1 MNAIEI
7 TNLTKNYGKFT
18 AVNNISLKVKQGEI
32 VGFVGKNG
40 AGKTTTIRCM
50 LDILK
55 PTKGKIFIN
64 GLDAS
69 NKSDTIKTFLG
80 YMPSDTS
87 FYETI
92 RCIDIFKLSC
102 DVSKTSR
109 EKIFSLCNYF
119 ELDPHKK
126 FKDLSLGNKKKVSI
140 IQSLLK
146 DPNILILDEPTS
158 GLDPLMQKKFFDL
171 LLDLKKQNKTVFL
184 SSHNLADI
192 QKYCDRVLIIKD
204 GVIVEDMNMKD
215 ILTSLK
221 QIVTYKTKDGK
232 EVSFENND
240 DTNTLIKKLSLLNLE
255 SLEIRYTS
263 VEDEFIKYYEG

>member
-1 MNAIEI
+1 M
-7 TNLTKNYGKFT
+7 
-18 AVNNISLKVKQGEI
+18 
-32 VGFVGKNG
+32 
-40 AGKTTTIRCM
+40 
-50 LDILK
+50 
-55 PTKGKIFIN
+55 
-64 GLDAS
+64 
-69 NKSDTIKTFLG
+69 
-80 YMPSDTS
+80 
-87 FYETI
+87 
-92 RCIDIFKLSC
+92 
-102 DVSKTSR
+102 
-109 EKIFSLCNYF
+109 
-119 ELDPHKK
+119 
-126 FKDLSLGNKKKVSI
+126 
-140 IQSLLK
+140 
-146 DPNILILDEPTS
+146 ILDEPTS

-221 QIVTYKTKDGK
+221 QIITYKTKDGK

>member
-1 MNAIEI
+1 MFLRLQE
-7 TNLTKNYGKFT
+7 KKF
-18 AVNNISLKVKQGEI
+18 
-32 VGFVGKNG
+32 
-40 AGKTTTIRCM
+40 
-50 LDILK
+50 
-55 PTKGKIFIN
+55 
-64 GLDAS
+64 
-69 NKSDTIKTFLG
+69 
-80 YMPSDTS
+80 
-87 FYETI
+87 
-92 RCIDIFKLSC
+92 
-102 DVSKTSR
+102 
-109 EKIFSLCNYF
+109 FSLCNYF

-146 DPNILILDEPTS
+146 DPSILILDEPTS